1 MTFILIWLE
10 EGRTEDTWSKLDQ
23 EWKSIR
29 WAQVHLSPI
38 SCHIVPEGEKQLCNS
53 SSKSRRKGAE
63 ESLYA
68 WCACRE
74 HPVNEILRSSDD
86 WSLQN
91 HCSIRRKLARH
102 SQPPASSSFL
112 WKSPGGKTI
121 ESGVLQNTGLSPT
134 IYGVFQDQ
142 NWERKKKKLCNER
155 AELHTGSLNL
165 WCCESMERSC
175 GPSPYPENIRVR
187 GYVWGRGWSKA
198 VQMLK
203 NLENGCLKLFSTAKW
218 IRDLVGL
225 GP

>member
-10 EGRTEDTWSKLDQ
+10 EGRTEDTWSKLDR

-74 HPVNEILRSSDD
+74 HPVNEILCSSDD

-91 HCSIRRKLARH
+91 HCSIRIKLARH

-112 WKSPGGKTI
+112 WKSPGEKPSSQEYSKIQDWVQPFMEFFKTRI
-121 ESGVLQNTGLSPT
+121 ER
-134 IYGVFQDQ
+134 
-142 NWERKKKKLCNER
+142 ERKK
-155 AELHTGSLNL
+155 
-165 WCCESMERSC
+165 SC
-175 GPSPYPENIRVR
+175 VMKEQSCI
-187 GYVWGRGWSKA
+187 
-198 VQMLK
+198 Q
-203 NLENGCLKLFSTAKW
+203 
-218 IRDLVGL
+218 GL
-225 GP
+225 